1 MFLVEKLYSKDA
13 NITVTESLNEATGKK
28 DLYLEGIFI
37 QGDVR
42 NENKRVYPTSEIKN
56 AVKQINDQIE
66 NGLTVWGE
74 ADHPE
79 ELQINI
85 DRVSHMITEMRMN
98 GNDGIGKLKII
109 DTPMG
114 RIIRTMIEA
123 GGKLGVSSRGS
134 GNVDERGNVSDFEI
148 ITVDIVARPS
158 APNAYPKPI
167 YEAFNWK
174 KGNEVE
180 KLAKAI
186 KDDPSAK
193 EGLNTL
199 IMEWIGKINS

>member
-56 AVKQINDQIE
+56 AVKQINEQID